1 MRANEKPM
9 TTNIGAGFRNA
20 DSELFG
26 RLVRCLDFANDLP
39 FFKAYKA
46 HSWKSLKIEPGQLIL
61 DVACGTGS
69 DLLQLAAQYPGT
81 RFIGVDKSENFLAVA
96 KERARSTPNVQFV
109 FGDAQQLPLGDRAV
123 HAARIDRSLQHME
136 APAAVLKEMARV
148 TRTGGRI
155 VACEPDWETFILFNG
170 EFDDSRRI
178 AGFFQR
184 SIRNRYIG
192 RELASLMN
200 ECGVAALRTHVHA
213 FWTSQLQEADVIFDL
228 RKVADQCVDA
238 DLIARDDVEN
248 WWTLS
253 EQASQ
258 NGTFFAALNVVE
270 TGGVVGR

>member
-1 MRANEKPM
+1 M

-46 HSWKSLKIEPGQLIL
+46 HSWDSLKIEPGQVIL

-69 DLLQLAAQYPGT
+69 DLIRLAAEHPAT

-96 KERARSTPNVQFV
+96 KERAGSAPNIEFLT
-109 FGDAQQLPLGDRAV
+109 GDAERLPLGDRTV
-123 HAARIDRSLQHME
+123 HAARIDRSLQHVE

-148 TRTGGRI
+148 VQKGGHI

-170 EFDDSRRI
+170 ELDDSRQI

-184 SIRNRYIG
+184 SIRNRLIG

-200 ECGVAALRTHVHA
+200 ACGIERLRTHVHA
-213 FWTSQLQEADVIFDL
+213 YWTSKLDEADVIFDV
-228 RKVADQCVDA
+228 RKVADQCADA
-238 DLIARDDVEN
+238 DLIAREDVEN
-248 WWTLS
+248 WWALS

-258 NGTFFAALNVVE
+258 KGIFFAALNIVE
-270 TGGVVGR
+270 TGGVIGQF